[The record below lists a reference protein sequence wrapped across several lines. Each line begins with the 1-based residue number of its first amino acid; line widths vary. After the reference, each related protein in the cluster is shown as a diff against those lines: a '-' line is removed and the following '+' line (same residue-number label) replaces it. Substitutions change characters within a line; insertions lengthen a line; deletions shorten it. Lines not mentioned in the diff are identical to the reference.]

1 MDLSMVVQKLT
12 ALLDSGML
20 ERSVAKAVEEALWC
34 VKEDIAH
41 EGDPKEIS
49 FKFLKDHV
57 GETLWFVNAETK
69 LRGSAK
75 LLLVD
80 VDRAVVCDTF
90 SGMEYHIKFGNGWL
104 AYEFDD
110 LYLYP

>member
-12 ALLDSGML
+12 ALLGSGIL

-41 EGDPKEIS
+41 EGDPKEIP

-57 GETLWFVNAETK
+57 GETLWFRNRDTGLHGVARVISVDGERAIVMDKFNAMQYEVK
-69 LRGSAK
+69 K
-75 LLLVD
+75 N
-80 VDRAVVCDTF
+80 
-90 SGMEYHIKFGNGWL
+90 NGWK
-104 AYEFDD
+104 AFEFDE
-110 LYLYP
+110 LYMYC